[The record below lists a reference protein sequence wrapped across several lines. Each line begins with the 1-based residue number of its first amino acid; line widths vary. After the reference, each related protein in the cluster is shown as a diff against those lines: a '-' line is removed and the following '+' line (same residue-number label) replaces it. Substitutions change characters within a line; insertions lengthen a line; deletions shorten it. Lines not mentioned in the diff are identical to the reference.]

1 MPRKVLDHCPS
12 CGGPLEITRLSCTE
26 CETIILG
33 RYEATRFARL
43 SADSLNFIEVFIKN
57 RGNIKKM
64 ERELNDSYWTIRAR
78 LDEVIKELGF
88 EVEQEESAESLAQRR
103 EILEQL
109 DRGEITASDAAQ
121 KLAEL
126 KQ

>member
-1 MPRKVLDHCPS
+1 MPRKVLEHCPS
-12 CGGPLEITRLSCTE
+12 CGGALEITRLSCTE

-33 RYEATRFARL
+33 RYEATRFAGL
-43 SADSLNFIEVFIKN
+43 SPESLNFIEVFIKN

-64 ERELNDSYWTIRAR
+64 ERELEDSYWTIRAR

-88 EVEQEESAESLAQRR
+88 EVEQEENEETLAQRR

-109 DRGEITASDAAQ
+109 DRGEITASNAAQ
-121 KLAEL
+121 KLSDL